1 MNEKHEKDLILSSG
15 FNSLKKCRHG
25 MVLYNHNDMY
35 VGKSFDCYGEF
46 SEKEIELFRQLIRP
60 GDIVLDIGANIGPH
74 TLYFSKAVG
83 QKGIVLA
90 FEPQRIIFQT
100 LCANMAL
107 NSVLNVQC
115 FNSAVGE
122 IPGLITV
129 PILDY
134 NVDSNFG
141 GLNLGT
147 SESGEQVPVIP
158 IDSLNLPRCNFL
170 KIDVEGMEIKV
181 LDGARD
187 TIQKHKPLLYVEN
200 DRKEN
205 SSALIEYIS
214 TLGYKMYLHLPPL
227 FNEDNFYKNSTN
239 VFGNIVSLNLLCFHS
254 TVKANVSGLT
264 PVEGPQDIPFDQ

>member
-1 MNEKHEKDLILSSG
+1 MNEKHEKDLIFSSG
-15 FNSLKKCRHG
+15 FNSLKKCRYG
-25 MVLYNHNDMY
+25 MVLYNHNDIY
-35 VGKSFDCYGEF
+35 IGKSFDCYGEF

-83 QKGIVLA
+83 QKGVVLA
-90 FEPQRIIFQT
+90 FEPQRIIYQT

-107 NSVLNVQC
+107 NSVLNVRC
-115 FNSAVGE
+115 FNFAVGE
-122 IPGLITV
+122 VLGSIIV

-134 NVDSNFG
+134 NVENNFG

-147 SESGEQVPVIP
+147 FESGEQVQVAP

-181 LDGARD
+181 LKGAQA
-187 TIQKHKPLLYVEN
+187 TIQRCKPLLYVEN

-205 SSALIEYIS
+205 ASKLVEYIS

-227 FNEDNFYKNSTN
+227 FNKDNFYKNN
-239 VFGNIVSLNLLCFHS
+239 ANIFGNTVSINLICFHS
-254 TVKANVSGLT
+254 TANANISGLT
-264 PVEGPQDIPFDQ
+264 PVEGPQDILFD